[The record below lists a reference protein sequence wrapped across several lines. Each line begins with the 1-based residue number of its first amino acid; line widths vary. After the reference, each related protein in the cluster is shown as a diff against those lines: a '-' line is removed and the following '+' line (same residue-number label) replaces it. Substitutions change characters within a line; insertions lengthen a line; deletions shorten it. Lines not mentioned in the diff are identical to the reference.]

1 MGMATLPRMKER
13 SHDPRALDLRAF
25 CADAAAVSGQT
36 PLATL
41 PRLAQGLAEPPG
53 DLTARWSAQGQAKPV
68 AGGESEL
75 WLALQAQ
82 ASVVLECQRCL
93 ASYNQ
98 PLALARRFRFV
109 RGEEE
114 AERLDELSEDDDV
127 LALPPRLD
135 LIELLEDELILAI
148 PLVPRHEGSCPE
160 PLPLMANE
168 PAQAEPP
175 NPFAALAALRKGSGG

>member
-1 MGMATLPRMKER
+1 MKER

-25 CADAAAVSGQT
+25 CADAAVVSGQT
-36 PLATL
+36 ALATL

-53 DLTARWSAQGQAKPV
+53 DLSVRWWAQGQTLPV
-68 AGGESEL
+68 AGGEPEL
-75 WLALQAQ
+75 WLTLQAQ

-93 ASYNQ
+93 SSYTQ
-98 PLALARRFRFV
+98 PLMLARRFRFV

-114 AERLDELSEDDDV
+114 AERLDELSEDDV
-127 LALPPRLD
+127 LVLPPRLD

-148 PLVPRHEGSCPE
+148 PLVPRHEGSCPV
-160 PLPLMANE
+160 PLPLVADE
-168 PAQAEPP
+168 PAEAEPP